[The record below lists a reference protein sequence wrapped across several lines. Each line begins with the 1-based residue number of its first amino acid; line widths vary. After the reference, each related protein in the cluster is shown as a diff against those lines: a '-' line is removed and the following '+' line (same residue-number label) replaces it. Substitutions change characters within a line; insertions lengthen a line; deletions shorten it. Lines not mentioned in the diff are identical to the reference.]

1 MMPAGRTRLRR
12 LLEQMRADPDTVE
25 GVTAAARARSVL
37 VGALPQQDVQRHI
50 AALMAAVSAAYI
62 DGVELSDNIHVADR
76 LAEDRAL
83 QGIPLGALLEGFQAG
98 RQYVMHQIFE
108 RTTRTGIEPDEL
120 FAGLMELDALANA
133 LQNRLVY
140 VYRETELS
148 LTRTTHAV
156 RLQALRRLL
165 HKGPAGTAAAVG
177 LDPHRR
183 YHCVIADVSAPREA
197 RQFEAALTTADG
209 LCGMVDGYLCAVSG
223 RLPEKDFDILL
234 VAAPAV
240 PASQLAGAYRLCQ
253 TALASARRRQ
263 LRGLQHLTSLALP
276 LSVDTHPALGRML
289 AAEHLACL
297 DRDDE
302 FHRLLAKTALTY
314 LEHGGRTDLVAGA
327 LHVHPNTV
335 KHRLRRM
342 AELTSFDPTP
352 NGNGSLAHALR
363 WWWALQSW
371 LAPVADKL
379 KLDGE
384 AESLEHGG

>member
-1 MMPAGRTRLRR
+1 MPAGRTRLRR
-12 LLEQMRADPDTVE
+12 LLEQMRAEPDTVE
-25 GVTAAARARSVL
+25 GVTSAARAKSAL
-37 VGALPQQDVQRHI
+37 VAALPQQDVQRHI
-50 AALMAAVSAAYI
+50 AALMAAVSSAYI
-62 DGVELSDNIHVADR
+62 DGVELGDSIHVADR

-83 QGIPLGALLEGFQAG
+83 QGIPLASLLEGFQAG
-98 RQYVMHQIFE
+98 RHYVMTQIFE
-108 RTTRTGIEPDEL
+108 RTAKSDIEPAEV
-120 FAGLMELDALANA
+120 FACLIELDALANEM
-133 LQNRLVY
+133 QNRLVQ

-156 RLQALRRLL
+156 RLQALRSLL
-165 HKGPAGTAAAVG
+165 HHGPTGNVAAVG
-177 LDPHRR
+177 LDPRKR
-183 YHCVIADVSAPREA
+183 YHCIIADVSAPREA
-197 RQFEAALTTADG
+197 RAFEASLTTADG

-223 RLPEKDFDILL
+223 RLPERQFEILL

-240 PASQLAGAYRLCQ
+240 PAADLAGAYRLCQ
-253 TALASARRRQ
+253 TALASARRRR

-289 AAEHLACL
+289 ATEHLVGL
-297 DRDDE
+297 DPEDE
-302 FHRLLAKTALTY
+302 FHQLLAKTALTY

-352 NGNGSLAHALR
+352 NGNGSLAHSLR

-371 LAPVADKL
+371 LTPIGDK
-379 KLDGE
+379 
-384 AESLEHGG
+384 H

>member
-1 MMPAGRTRLRR
+1 MPGRTGLRR
-12 LLEQMRADPDTVE
+12 LLEQMRADPATVE
-25 GVTAAARARSVL
+25 GATAAARAKAAL
-37 VGALPQQDVQRHI
+37 VAALPAQDVQRHI
-50 AALMAAVSAAYI
+50 AALLAAVSSAYI
-62 DGVELSDNIHVADR
+62 DDVELGDSVFVADR

-83 QGIPLGALLEGFQAG
+83 QGIPLAALLEGFQAG
-98 RQYVMHQIFE
+98 RHYVMSQVFE
-108 RTTRTGIEPDEL
+108 RSAKDGLATEEVFT
-120 FAGLMELDALANA
+120 GLMELDCLANEM
-133 LQNRLVY
+133 QNRLVH

-156 RLQALRRLL
+156 RLQALRTLL
-165 HKGPAGTAAAVG
+165 HSSASRVRPGGPAASVTAAG
-177 LDPHRR
+177 LDQRKR

-197 RQFEAALTTADG
+197 RQFEAALTTSDG
-209 LCGMVDGYLCAVSG
+209 LCGMVDGYLCAISG
-223 RLPEKDFDILL
+223 RLPEAPFEILL

-240 PASQLAGAYRLCQ
+240 PATELAGAYRLCQ
-253 TALASARRRQ
+253 TALASARRRR

-289 AAEHLACL
+289 ASEHLTGL
-297 DRDDE
+297 DRSDE
-302 FHRLLAKTALTY
+302 FHQLLAQTALAY

-352 NGNGSLAHALR
+352 NGKGSLAHALR

-371 LAPVADKL
+371 LSPVAHEL
-379 KLDGE
+379 
-384 AESLEHGG
+384 